1 MSQPPDEEDD
11 QIFSG
16 NALSEDGALNPAPG
30 SPRANPAAAR
40 PTRAPSPPRPVA
52 PPSPAPPMP
61 GASLLDDPA
70 WEPGFHPTPPAA
82 GMPARA
88 SGLELAERAPPP
100 TASDYA
106 PPRPEKPF
114 FRASSSIRWGRW
126 LFRLVLIGAL
136 LAGTWAVVEGK
147 IALGRFSLD
156 ILKTASKPKPQSTTR
171 EEEATKRVP
180 TPAPTLLV
188 LSAPSGAKVFVAG
201 AEVGVTPWA
210 GDNVW
215 PDQPLKVEVRM
226 AGYQPW
232 VGMTQGGKQATLE
245 AELHKR

>member
-16 NALSEDGALNPAPG
+16 NALSEDGALNPAQG
-30 SPRANPAAAR
+30 SPRTNPAAPR
-40 PTRAPSPPRPVA
+40 PTRAP
-52 PPSPAPPMP
+52 PAPVPAMP

-70 WEPGFHPTPPAA
+70 WEPGFNTTPPPA
-82 GMPARA
+82 GVPARP

-100 TASDYA
+100 MASDYV
-106 PPRPEKPF
+106 PPRPEKPS
-114 FRASSSIRWGRW
+114 FRASSNIPWGKW
-126 LFRLVLIGAL
+126 SVRLVLIGAL

-147 IALGRFSLD
+147 IALGRFSLN
-156 ILKTASKPKPQSTTR
+156 ILKTTSKPPSTPGTQD
-171 EEEATKRVP
+171 EEAPKRVP

-226 AGYQPW
+226 AGYKSW

>member
-1 MSQPPDEEDD
+1 MSEPPDEDED

-16 NALSEDGALNPAPG
+16 NALSQDGALNPAPG
-30 SPRANPAAAR
+30 SPRANPVAAR
-40 PTRAPSPPRPVA
+40 PTRAPPPARPVA

-70 WEPGFHPTPPAA
+70 WEPGFNATPPPA
-82 GMPARA
+82 GVPARA

-100 TASDYA
+100 MASDYA
-106 PPRPEKPF
+106 PPRPEKPS
-114 FRASSSIRWGRW
+114 FRASSSIPWGRW
-126 LFRLVLIGAL
+126 LFRGVLIVAL

-156 ILKTASKPKPQSTTR
+156 ILKTVSKPKPQSTTQER
-171 EEEATKRVP
+171 EATKRVA

-226 AGYQPW
+226 AGYKPW

-245 AELHKR
+245 AELKRH